1 MMYAM
6 QNDVDEDDVDDVRD
20 VKGRRC
26 CVDGMKS

>member
-20 VKGRRC
+20 VKG
-26 CVDGMKS
+26 VGDVVQME